1 MGSESLKF
9 VKELRDRVKVMDI
22 VLTICGK

>member
-22 VLTICGK
+22 VLTICRK